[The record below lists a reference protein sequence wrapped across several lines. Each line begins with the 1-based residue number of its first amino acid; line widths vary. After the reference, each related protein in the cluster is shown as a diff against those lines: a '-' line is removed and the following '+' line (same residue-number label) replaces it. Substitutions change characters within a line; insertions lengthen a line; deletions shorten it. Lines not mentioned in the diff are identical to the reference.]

1 MGASILRAFREGWAQ
16 VRSHRAAAGAPLIF
30 IALCRRRFLA
40 RRHKH
45 VKDLFVQH
53 LGEPLGVLD
62 LRASKQAKSKR
73 YFPQHRNG
81 VAVKLYSNERRSI
94 FRLLNCKTAGATVG
108 FLFRHIAQYRT
119 EPVTNPEVRA
129 TRNYFRPRVV
139 YDYSVDGTD
148 PRTTEQVVPRRSVRK
163 FAASR
168 AGEQLWRHLTAFR
181 DPAFEALAAL
191 RAHKLRSALT
201 LLGVTLSVSVLILVV
216 SIITGANLY
225 IAQRVANLGSNVFL
239 VVRLPIITNQ
249 QDLLKAMRRNR
260 YVTWEDFEALRDGM
274 RLPRAVGL
282 ETRTDGK
289 VRLGTQALDDIN
301 IRGVTANIAGMD
313 VEEVESGRYITD
325 ADNEGR
331 AEVTFIGQQIAGK
344 LFPAVDPIGKTIYVD
359 GRGFLVVGVA
369 RPIGTAFGQSKDNFV
384 YIPIRTFLKH
394 YGEHGQ
400 ELDMAI
406 NIQARGPEWMRETE
420 DEARTMMRGRRHLDP
435 MADDNFGILA
445 SDTIMGLWKSLTGA
459 VAKTMIGVVSVFLVI
474 GGVVIM
480 NVMLASVTERTR
492 EIGVR
497 KSLGA
502 RRRDI
507 LMQFLVESA
516 VMAAVGGAIG
526 IAIAYLLSTL
536 VRVLT
541 PVPSQVPVGAVI
553 LSLAVSTAVG
563 LFFGL
568 YPAHRAAQ
576 LDPIE
581 ALRFET

>member
-1 MGASILRAFREGWAQ
+1 MEAGLPPRTG
-16 VRSHRAAAGAPLIF
+16 VRKLDVSRIGERL
-30 IALCRRRFLA
+30 
-40 RRHKH
+40 RRH
-45 VKDLFVQH
+45 
-53 LGEPLGVLD
+53 G
-62 LRASKQAKSKR
+62 
-73 YFPQHRNG
+73 
-81 VAVKLYSNERRSI
+81 
-94 FRLLNCKTAGATVG
+94 
-108 FLFRHIAQYRT
+108 
-119 EPVTNPEVRA
+119 
-129 TRNYFRPRVV
+129 
-139 YDYSVDGTD
+139 
-148 PRTTEQVVPRRSVRK
+148 
-163 FAASR
+163 
-168 AGEQLWRHLTAFR
+168 TAFR
-181 DPAFEALAAL
+181 DPAVEALSAL

-225 IAQRVANLGSNVFL
+225 IEHRVANLGSNVFL
-239 VVRLPIITNQ
+239 VLRFPIITNQ
-249 QDLLKAMRRNR
+249 EDFLKAMRRNR
-260 YVTWEDFEALRDGM
+260 NVTWEDYQALHDGM
-274 RLPRAVGL
+274 KLPRGVGL

-289 VRLGTQALDDIN
+289 VRLGTQALDNIN
-301 IRGVTANIAGMD
+301 IRGVTANIADMD
-313 VEEVESGRYITD
+313 VEEPETGRYITD

-331 AEVTFIGQQIAGK
+331 AEVTFIGQDVAGK
-344 LFPAVDPIGKTIYVD
+344 LFPTVDPIGKTLYID
-359 GRGFLVVGVA
+359 GHAFQVVGVA
-369 RPIGTAFGQSKDNFV
+369 KPIGTVFGQSQDNFA
-384 YIPIRTFLKH
+384 YIPIRTFLKR

-400 ELDMAI
+400 GLDLAI
-406 NIQARGPEWMRETE
+406 NIQARGPEWMQRTE

-435 MADDNFGILA
+435 NADDNFGILA
-445 SDTIMGLWKSLTGA
+445 SDTIMSLWKNLTGA
-459 VAKTMIGVVSVFLVI
+459 IAATMVGVVSVFLVI

-516 VMAAVGGAIG
+516 VMAAVGGAAG

-553 LSLAVSTAVG
+553 LALAVSTTVG

-568 YPAHRAAQ
+568 YPAHQASK

-581 ALRFET
+581 ALRAEL